1 MPLRTVRSTCSRAA
15 LHLTRIVLDRTVTGL
30 ETCITVLC
38 ETPTPAVQGL
48 FVLLFGAAF
57 YSYCKYFFS
66 LLPLPTVPAW
76 HIWSGT
82 LTMMPSLVFFVLA
95 SWTDPGVVTPEN
107 VEQYNRQYRLDGVL
121 YQPRTCATCNI
132 PKPARSK
139 HCRVCN
145 RCIGRMDHH
154 CIWLNTCIGTRNL
167 RWFLAFLASTAAI
180 CIYGARGG
188 WRVASA
194 CEVSGPGPLLSGQA
208 VPGDVLR
215 VTHTWS
221 ACRVCDRLC
230 PSQPARSSTL
240 APQGAVLGARIMHGH
255 MGVEGAWKLAR
266 VRRGSGRLEYV
277 SDSAL
282 TTLRYVLERYPVQ
295 FCLTFFLGVMG
306 WVLTGF
312 LGYHIFLILSG
323 TTTNEASKWRALR
336 KDLARQA
343 AFDPAGLHLD
353 LAPDNAYDWG
363 PGRNLLDAL
372 VPRVPCTKDSKLC

>member
-1 MPLRTVRSTCSRAA
+1 
-15 LHLTRIVLDRTVTGL
+15 
-30 ETCITVLC
+30 
-38 ETPTPAVQGL
+38 
-48 FVLLFGAAF
+48 
-57 YSYCKYFFS
+57 
-66 LLPLPTVPAW
+66 
-76 HIWSGT
+76 
-82 LTMMPSLVFFVLA
+82 MMPSLVFFVLA

-180 CIYGARGG
+180 CIY
-188 WRVASA
+188 
-194 CEVSGPGPLLSGQA
+194 
-208 VPGDVLR
+208 
-215 VTHTWS
+215 
-221 ACRVCDRLC
+221 
-230 PSQPARSSTL
+230 
-240 APQGAVLGARIMHGH
+240 GAVLGARIMHGH